1 MRNANILVLDDEFI
15 IRKTLQEFLTRKRH
29 RVRVASDIKE
39 AMDLILEGDPGFDL
53 MFLDVNLPDGLGTD
67 ILQTIQEMESPPIV
81 IMMTGQGTIESAVTC
96 MKLGAYDYLLKPF
109 SNEEIDIIL
118 GKADKYQRL
127 VRVNQGLTSETTS
140 AGERPLVG
148 DSEAMRNL
156 QGLVENVAQ
165 TDATVLIS
173 GETGTGKE
181 LISLAIHNASRRRNK
196 PFIKVNCAAVSET
209 LIESEFFG
217 HEKGAFTGA
226 IQNRIGRFELADG
239 GTLLLDEVSEI
250 SLPLQA
256 KLLRVLQEREFER
269 VGGTKTISVDVRI
282 LATTNRK
289 LIQAVEEGI
298 FREDLYYRLNVFPL
312 ESPALRERGGD
323 AMLIAEVFLSEYAR
337 KHGRKLKGLSAGVKQ
352 ALSAYSWPGNV
363 RELQN
368 VIERAVILS
377 PDGGP
382 VELAALPLE
391 LQSPMSSVKV
401 APALAPAELAA
412 VPAPDPSIEPAA
424 AQESGAE
431 PAAGEEPVAVI
442 DRSGDLSLASV
453 ERELILECLRRCD
466 GNRTH
471 AAKLM
476 DVSIRTLRNKLN
488 QYKDEARE
496 EFAPYL

>member
-29 RVRVASDIKE
+29 RVRVASNIKE
-39 AMDLILEGDPGFDL
+39 AMDLILEGEPGFDL

-67 ILQTIQEMESPPIV
+67 LLQTIQDMENPPIV

-148 DSEAMRNL
+148 DSQAMRNL
-156 QGLVENVAQ
+156 QGLIENVAQ

-181 LISLAIHNASRRRNK
+181 LISLAIHNASRRRSK

-289 LIQAVEEGI
+289 LVQAVEEGI

-312 ESPALRERGGD
+312 DSPALREREGD
-323 AMLIAEVFLSEYAR
+323 TLLIAEVFLNEYAR

-377 PDGGP
+377 PDGGL

-391 LQSPMSSVKV
+391 LQSQSSARPV
-401 APALAPAELAA
+401 
-412 VPAPDPSIEPAA
+412 PAA
-424 AQESGAE
+424 APVKSSA
-431 PAAGEEPVAVI
+431 EPVADVSAEPMADVSADTAEVI
-442 DRSGDLSLASV
+442 DRSEDLSLASV

-471 AAKLM
+471 AAKMM